1 MRSSGTDLIM
11 LQPYREMAHST
22 CGTSNIHKNV
32 CVFTPMKCT
41 VETYVAILQ
50 LEFEADRQPNID
62 AQTGRGGRNWFNSGA

>member
-1 MRSSGTDLIM
+1 
-11 LQPYREMAHST
+11 
-22 CGTSNIHKNV
+22 
-32 CVFTPMKCT
+32 MKCT